1 MQVVESILKLNI
13 SEALTTVESTK
24 LCNSFKLAI
33 LIYFFLLKQFTQLV
47 SSGFEKINCK
57 YPLKELKAAVCFD

>member
-33 LIYFFLLKQFTQLV
+33 LIYFFFVETIHTASKQW
-47 SSGFEKINCK
+47 I
-57 YPLKELKAAVCFD
+57 